1 MGLARRRVHKVV
13 VAVWLFLLCGLRVQS
28 KLSGVDLSSMAVATA
43 SPVTALSFFASR
55 ASFSHFARTLCE
67 TTSPSVS
74 DAFWVCSLYGG
85 APVVASRDRDRLSI
99 SGVKCRFGDLSES
112 LVLVRRVRFAWDYGH
127 PSTCLVSW
135 LTR

>member
-1 MGLARRRVHKVV
+1 M
-13 VAVWLFLLCGLRVQS
+13 VWLFFLCGLRLHS
-28 KLSGVDLSSMAVATA
+28 KLSGVDLLSMAVATA
-43 SPVTALSFFASR
+43 SLVTALSFFASR

-85 APVVASRDRDRLSI
+85 APVVASRDRDRLSV